1 MQHPSLSAFTFL
13 FARSMEREEL
23 AHDCVIRD
31 LDTYW
36 TGLREDG
43 RIPHRAAIDPT
54 KMPPRL
60 LPWLFLMDVLR
71 DGDELDYRYRL
82 AGTSNVELV
91 GRDPT
96 GQLAS
101 EIFAAEERAFIMDTF
116 HITVRQAKPTF
127 WRAGVPHDERDFTQI
142 MRGLFP
148 LAGDDGAVSALICAA
163 VPDRP

>member
-1 MQHPSLSAFTFL
+1 MLRVSPNKFTFL
-13 FARSMEREEL
+13 YAKPIGRQDL
-23 AHDCVIRD
+23 ADGSVIGD
-31 LDTYW
+31 LDAYW
-36 TGLREDG
+36 TGLRGDG
-43 RIPHRAAIDPT
+43 GMPLRSAIDPT
-54 KMPPRL
+54 AMPTRL

-101 EIFAAEERAFIMDTF
+101 EIFAAGERAFIMDTF